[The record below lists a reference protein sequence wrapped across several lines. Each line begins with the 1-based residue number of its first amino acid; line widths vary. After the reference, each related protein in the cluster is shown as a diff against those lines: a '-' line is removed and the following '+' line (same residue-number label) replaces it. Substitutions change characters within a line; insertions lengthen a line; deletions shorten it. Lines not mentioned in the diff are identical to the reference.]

1 MKNKKIVLWSIVIF
15 LGLAIAGGVF
25 YYFYKE
31 NSKTTLTLAEKQWI
45 ENNKNKVQN
54 FNSNIRSNLNL
65 NTSYEKVVVDYEWL
79 DLMEDTIRY
88 LDNILRNPN
97 RFIVNEEEVVK
108 VEQARRITVESIK
121 HLSKHTNFIQE
132 IDPVT
137 DDVKPSKILNINKD
151 ESYNTYEN
159 RVIYTLIQNMRIFI
173 DMRKRKLVTQSYSK
187 NHKKG
192 EYHGV
197 ARVGSENVNID
208 ISMNSKADSKKT
220 YGAKGDLSI
229 EERIAKLELRITDL
243 TNTSV
248 YKSLAKA
255 HVAKVIPPIKKTNLI
270 LKNVNF
276 QYAMRLWDYLAR
288 YRDDGNKSTKNNLVY
303 KEDKHV
309 QKMFDDVFLLN
320 YLVLN
325 SLGGN
330 DDKTF
335 KKEQNREA
343 IETLTNNMIT
353 KIVEINSDLP
363 VEEIEKIIGDKIAVI
378 KSKKEASVAEVSNK
392 LNSKMQS
399 LISKIITFDF
409 R

>member
-1 MKNKKIVLWSIVIF
+1 MDNDLNV
-15 LGLAIAGGVF
+15 
-25 YYFYKE
+25 
-31 NSKTTLTLAEKQWI
+31 LTLYNEKNMPRI
-45 ENNKNKVQN
+45 KAFNNAVKSEYEVQTNYEQVDVN
-54 FNSNIRSNLNL
+54 F
-65 NTSYEKVVVDYEWL
+65 EWL
-79 DLMEDTIRY
+79 EIMEDTVRY

-159 RVIYTLIQNMRIFI
+159 RVIYTLIQNMRMFI

-208 ISMNSKADSKKT
+208 ISMNSKADSKKS

-378 KSKKEASVAEVSNK
+378 KSKKEASIAEVSNK

>member
-1 MKNKKIVLWSIVIF
+1 MDNDLNV
-15 LGLAIAGGVF
+15 
-25 YYFYKE
+25 
-31 NSKTTLTLAEKQWI
+31 LTLYNEKNMPRI
-45 ENNKNKVQN
+45 KA
-54 FNSNIRSNLNL
+54 FNSAVKSE
-65 NTSYEKVVVDYEWL
+65 YEVQTNYEQVDVNFEWL
-79 DLMEDTIRY
+79 EIMEDTVRY

-378 KSKKEASVAEVSNK
+378 KSKKEASITEVSNK

>member
-1 MKNKKIVLWSIVIF
+1 MDNDLNV
-15 LGLAIAGGVF
+15 
-25 YYFYKE
+25 
-31 NSKTTLTLAEKQWI
+31 LTLYNEKNMPRI
-45 ENNKNKVQN
+45 KA
-54 FNSNIRSNLNL
+54 FNSAVKSE
-65 NTSYEKVVVDYEWL
+65 YEVQTNYEQVDVNFEWL
-79 DLMEDTIRY
+79 EIMEDTVRY

-330 DDKTF
+330 DEKTF

-363 VEEIEKIIGDKIAVI
+363 VVEIEKIIRDKIAVI
-378 KSKKEASVAEVSNK
+378 KSKKAASVAEVSNK

>member
-1 MKNKKIVLWSIVIF
+1 MDNDLNV
-15 LGLAIAGGVF
+15 
-25 YYFYKE
+25 
-31 NSKTTLTLAEKQWI
+31 LTLYNEKNMPRI
-45 ENNKNKVQN
+45 KA
-54 FNSNIRSNLNL
+54 FNSAVKSE
-65 NTSYEKVVVDYEWL
+65 YEVQTNYEQVDVNFEWL
-79 DLMEDTIRY
+79 EIMEDTVRY

-159 RVIYTLIQNMRIFI
+159 RVIYTLIQNMRMFI

-208 ISMNSKADSKKT
+208 ISMNSKADSKKS

-288 YRDDGNKSTKNNLVY
+288 YRDDGNKSTKNNVVY

-378 KSKKEASVAEVSNK
+378 KSKKEASIAEVSNK

>member
-1 MKNKKIVLWSIVIF
+1 MDNDLNV
-15 LGLAIAGGVF
+15 
-25 YYFYKE
+25 
-31 NSKTTLTLAEKQWI
+31 LTLYNEKNMPRI
-45 ENNKNKVQN
+45 KA
-54 FNSNIRSNLNL
+54 FNSAVKSE
-65 NTSYEKVVVDYEWL
+65 YEVQTNYEQVDVNFEWL
-79 DLMEDTIRY
+79 EIMEDTVRY

-159 RVIYTLIQNMRIFI
+159 RVIYTLIQNMRMFI

-208 ISMNSKADSKKT
+208 ISMNSKADSKKA

-409 R
+409 M

>member
-1 MKNKKIVLWSIVIF
+1 MDNDLNV
-15 LGLAIAGGVF
+15 
-25 YYFYKE
+25 
-31 NSKTTLTLAEKQWI
+31 LTLYNEKNMPRI
-45 ENNKNKVQN
+45 KAFNNAVKSEYEVQTNYEQVDVN
-54 FNSNIRSNLNL
+54 F
-65 NTSYEKVVVDYEWL
+65 EWL
-79 DLMEDTIRY
+79 EIMEDTIRY

-159 RVIYTLIQNMRIFI
+159 RVIYTLIQNMRMFI

-208 ISMNSKADSKKT
+208 ISMNSKADSKKA

-378 KSKKEASVAEVSNK
+378 KSKKEASIAEVSNK

>member
-1 MKNKKIVLWSIVIF
+1 MDNDLNV
-15 LGLAIAGGVF
+15 
-25 YYFYKE
+25 
-31 NSKTTLTLAEKQWI
+31 LTLYNEKNMPRI
-45 ENNKNKVQN
+45 KA
-54 FNSNIRSNLNL
+54 FNSAVKSE
-65 NTSYEKVVVDYEWL
+65 YEVQTNYEQVDVNFEWL
-79 DLMEDTIRY
+79 EIMEDTVRY

-159 RVIYTLIQNMRIFI
+159 RVIYTLIQNMRMFI

-208 ISMNSKADSKKT
+208 ISMNSKADSKKA

-276 QYAMRLWDYLAR
+276 QYAMKLWDYLAR

>member
-1 MKNKKIVLWSIVIF
+1 MDNDLNV
-15 LGLAIAGGVF
+15 
-25 YYFYKE
+25 
-31 NSKTTLTLAEKQWI
+31 LTLYNEKNMSRI
-45 ENNKNKVQN
+45 KAFNNAVKSEYEVQTNYEQVDVN
-54 FNSNIRSNLNL
+54 F
-65 NTSYEKVVVDYEWL
+65 EWL
-79 DLMEDTIRY
+79 EIMEDTVRY

-159 RVIYTLIQNMRIFI
+159 RVIYTLIQNMRMFI

-208 ISMNSKADSKKT
+208 ISMNSKADSKKS

-378 KSKKEASVAEVSNK
+378 KSKKEASIAEVSNK

>member
-1 MKNKKIVLWSIVIF
+1 MDNDLNV
-15 LGLAIAGGVF
+15 
-25 YYFYKE
+25 
-31 NSKTTLTLAEKQWI
+31 LTLYNEKNMPRI
-45 ENNKNKVQN
+45 KA
-54 FNSNIRSNLNL
+54 FNSAVKSE
-65 NTSYEKVVVDYEWL
+65 YEVQTNYEQVDVNFEWL
-79 DLMEDTIRY
+79 EIMEDTVRY

-159 RVIYTLIQNMRIFI
+159 RVIYTLIQNIRMFI

-208 ISMNSKADSKKT
+208 ISMNSKADSKKS
-220 YGAKGDLSI
+220 YGTKGDLSI

-378 KSKKEASVAEVSNK
+378 KSKKEASIAEVSNK

>member
-1 MKNKKIVLWSIVIF
+1 MDNDLNV
-15 LGLAIAGGVF
+15 
-25 YYFYKE
+25 
-31 NSKTTLTLAEKQWI
+31 LTLYNEKNMPRI
-45 ENNKNKVQN
+45 KA
-54 FNSNIRSNLNL
+54 FNSAVKSE
-65 NTSYEKVVVDYEWL
+65 YEVQTNYEQVDVNFEWL
-79 DLMEDTIRY
+79 EIMEDTVRY

-255 HVAKVIPPIKKTNLI
+255 HVARVIPPIKKTNLI

>member
-1 MKNKKIVLWSIVIF
+1 MDNDLNV
-15 LGLAIAGGVF
+15 
-25 YYFYKE
+25 
-31 NSKTTLTLAEKQWI
+31 LTLYNEKNMPRI
-45 ENNKNKVQN
+45 KA
-54 FNSNIRSNLNL
+54 FNSAVKSE
-65 NTSYEKVVVDYEWL
+65 YEVQTNYEQVDVNFEWL
-79 DLMEDTIRY
+79 EIMEDTVRY

-159 RVIYTLIQNMRIFI
+159 RVIYTLIQNMRMFI

-208 ISMNSKADSKKT
+208 ISMNSKADSKKA

>member
-1 MKNKKIVLWSIVIF
+1 MDNDLNV
-15 LGLAIAGGVF
+15 
-25 YYFYKE
+25 
-31 NSKTTLTLAEKQWI
+31 LTLYNEKNMPRI
-45 ENNKNKVQN
+45 KA
-54 FNSNIRSNLNL
+54 FNSAVKSE
-65 NTSYEKVVVDYEWL
+65 YEVQTNYEQVDVNFEWL
-79 DLMEDTIRY
+79 EIMEDTVRY

-208 ISMNSKADSKKT
+208 ISMNSKADSKKA

-330 DDKTF
+330 DEKTF

-378 KSKKEASVAEVSNK
+378 KSKKEASIAEVSNK

>member
-1 MKNKKIVLWSIVIF
+1 MDNDLNV
-15 LGLAIAGGVF
+15 
-25 YYFYKE
+25 
-31 NSKTTLTLAEKQWI
+31 LTLYNEKNMPRI
-45 ENNKNKVQN
+45 KA
-54 FNSNIRSNLNL
+54 FNSAVKSE
-65 NTSYEKVVVDYEWL
+65 YEVQTNYEQVDVNFEWL
-79 DLMEDTIRY
+79 EIMEDTVRY

-159 RVIYTLIQNMRIFI
+159 RVIYTLIQNMRMFI

-208 ISMNSKADSKKT
+208 ISMNSKADSKKS

-378 KSKKEASVAEVSNK
+378 KSKKEASIAEVSNK

>member
-1 MKNKKIVLWSIVIF
+1 
-15 LGLAIAGGVF
+15 
-25 YYFYKE
+25 
-31 NSKTTLTLAEKQWI
+31 
-45 ENNKNKVQN
+45 
-54 FNSNIRSNLNL
+54 
-65 NTSYEKVVVDYEWL
+65 
-79 DLMEDTIRY
+79 
-88 LDNILRNPN
+88 
-97 RFIVNEEEVVK
+97 
-108 VEQARRITVESIK
+108 
-121 HLSKHTNFIQE
+121 
-132 IDPVT
+132 
-137 DDVKPSKILNINKD
+137 
-151 ESYNTYEN
+151 
-159 RVIYTLIQNMRIFI
+159 
-173 DMRKRKLVTQSYSK
+173 
-187 NHKKG
+187 
-192 EYHGV
+192 
-197 ARVGSENVNID
+197 
-208 ISMNSKADSKKT
+208 
-220 YGAKGDLSI
+220 
-229 EERIAKLELRITDL
+229 
-243 TNTSV
+243 
-248 YKSLAKA
+248 
-255 HVAKVIPPIKKTNLI
+255 
-270 LKNVNF
+270 
-276 QYAMRLWDYLAR
+276 MRLWDYLAR

>member
-1 MKNKKIVLWSIVIF
+1 MDNDLNV
-15 LGLAIAGGVF
+15 
-25 YYFYKE
+25 
-31 NSKTTLTLAEKQWI
+31 LTLYNEKNMPRI
-45 ENNKNKVQN
+45 KA
-54 FNSNIRSNLNL
+54 FNSAVKSE
-65 NTSYEKVVVDYEWL
+65 YEVQTNYEQVDVNFEWL
-79 DLMEDTIRY
+79 EIMEDTIRY

-330 DDKTF
+330 DEKTF

-378 KSKKEASVAEVSNK
+378 KSKKEASIAEVSNK

>member
-1 MKNKKIVLWSIVIF
+1 MDNDLNV
-15 LGLAIAGGVF
+15 
-25 YYFYKE
+25 
-31 NSKTTLTLAEKQWI
+31 LTLYNEKNMPRI
-45 ENNKNKVQN
+45 KA
-54 FNSNIRSNLNL
+54 FNSAVKSE
-65 NTSYEKVVVDYEWL
+65 YEVQTNYEQVDVNFEWL
-79 DLMEDTIRY
+79 EIMEDTVRY

-159 RVIYTLIQNMRIFI
+159 RVIYTLIQNMRMFI

-208 ISMNSKADSKKT
+208 ISMNSKADSKKA

-378 KSKKEASVAEVSNK
+378 KSKKEASIAEVSNK
-392 LNSKMQS
+392 LNSKMKS

>member
-1 MKNKKIVLWSIVIF
+1 MDNDLNV
-15 LGLAIAGGVF
+15 
-25 YYFYKE
+25 
-31 NSKTTLTLAEKQWI
+31 LTLYNEKNMPRI
-45 ENNKNKVQN
+45 KA
-54 FNSNIRSNLNL
+54 FNSAVKSE
-65 NTSYEKVVVDYEWL
+65 YEVQTNYEQVDVNFEWL
-79 DLMEDTIRY
+79 EIMEDTVRY

-208 ISMNSKADSKKT
+208 ISMNSKADSKTT

-330 DDKTF
+330 DEKTF

-378 KSKKEASVAEVSNK
+378 KSKKEASIAEVSNK

>member
-1 MKNKKIVLWSIVIF
+1 MDNDLNV
-15 LGLAIAGGVF
+15 
-25 YYFYKE
+25 
-31 NSKTTLTLAEKQWI
+31 LTLYNEKNMPRI
-45 ENNKNKVQN
+45 KAFNNAVKSEYEVQTNYEQVDVN
-54 FNSNIRSNLNL
+54 F
-65 NTSYEKVVVDYEWL
+65 EWL
-79 DLMEDTIRY
+79 EIMEDTVRY

-159 RVIYTLIQNMRIFI
+159 RVIYTLIQNMRMFI

-208 ISMNSKADSKKT
+208 ISMNSKADSKKS
-220 YGAKGDLSI
+220 YCAKGDLSI
-229 EERIAKLELRITDL
+229 EDRIAKLELRITDL

-378 KSKKEASVAEVSNK
+378 KSKKEASIAEVSNK

>member
-1 MKNKKIVLWSIVIF
+1 MLVEGFGKIEITF
-15 LGLAIAGGVF
+15 
-25 YYFYKE
+25 
-31 NSKTTLTLAEKQWI
+31 
-45 ENNKNKVQN
+45 
-54 FNSNIRSNLNL
+54 R
-65 NTSYEKVVVDYEWL
+65 
-79 DLMEDTIRY
+79 
-88 LDNILRNPN
+88 
-97 RFIVNEEEVVK
+97 IVNEEEVVK

-330 DDKTF
+330 DEKTF

>member
-1 MKNKKIVLWSIVIF
+1 MDNDLNV
-15 LGLAIAGGVF
+15 
-25 YYFYKE
+25 
-31 NSKTTLTLAEKQWI
+31 LTLYNEKNMPRI
-45 ENNKNKVQN
+45 KA
-54 FNSNIRSNLNL
+54 FNSAVKSE
-65 NTSYEKVVVDYEWL
+65 YEVQTNYEQVDVNFEWL
-79 DLMEDTIRY
+79 EIMEDTVRY

-159 RVIYTLIQNMRIFI
+159 RVIYTLIQNMRMFI

-208 ISMNSKADSKKT
+208 ISMNSKADSKKS
-220 YGAKGDLSI
+220 YGTKGDLSI

-378 KSKKEASVAEVSNK
+378 KSKKEASIAEVSNK

>member
-1 MKNKKIVLWSIVIF
+1 MDNDLNV
-15 LGLAIAGGVF
+15 
-25 YYFYKE
+25 
-31 NSKTTLTLAEKQWI
+31 LTLYNEKNMPRI
-45 ENNKNKVQN
+45 KA
-54 FNSNIRSNLNL
+54 FNSAVKSE
-65 NTSYEKVVVDYEWL
+65 YEVQTNYEQVDVNFEWL
-79 DLMEDTIRY
+79 EIMEDTVRY

-159 RVIYTLIQNMRIFI
+159 RVIYTLIQNMRMFI

-330 DDKTF
+330 DDKDF

-378 KSKKEASVAEVSNK
+378 KSKKEASIAEVSNK
-392 LNSKMQS
+392 LNSKMQR

>member
-1 MKNKKIVLWSIVIF
+1 MDNDLNV
-15 LGLAIAGGVF
+15 
-25 YYFYKE
+25 
-31 NSKTTLTLAEKQWI
+31 LTLYNEKNMPRI
-45 ENNKNKVQN
+45 KA
-54 FNSNIRSNLNL
+54 FNSAVKSE
-65 NTSYEKVVVDYEWL
+65 YEVQTNYEQVDVNFEWL
-79 DLMEDTIRY
+79 EIMEDTVRY

-208 ISMNSKADSKKT
+208 ISMNSKADSKKA

>member
-1 MKNKKIVLWSIVIF
+1 MDNDLNV
-15 LGLAIAGGVF
+15 
-25 YYFYKE
+25 
-31 NSKTTLTLAEKQWI
+31 LTLYNEKNMPRI
-45 ENNKNKVQN
+45 KAFNKAVKSEYEVQTNYEQVDVN
-54 FNSNIRSNLNL
+54 F
-65 NTSYEKVVVDYEWL
+65 EWL
-79 DLMEDTIRY
+79 EIMEDTVRY

-159 RVIYTLIQNMRIFI
+159 RVIYTLIQNMRMFI

-208 ISMNSKADSKKT
+208 ISMNSKADSKKS

-378 KSKKEASVAEVSNK
+378 KSKKEASITEVSNK

>member
-1 MKNKKIVLWSIVIF
+1 MDSDLNV
-15 LGLAIAGGVF
+15 
-25 YYFYKE
+25 
-31 NSKTTLTLAEKQWI
+31 LTLYNEKNMPRI
-45 ENNKNKVQN
+45 KAFNNAVKSEYEVQTNYEQVDVN
-54 FNSNIRSNLNL
+54 F
-65 NTSYEKVVVDYEWL
+65 EWL
-79 DLMEDTIRY
+79 EIMEDTVRY

-159 RVIYTLIQNMRIFI
+159 RVIYTLIQNMRMFI

-208 ISMNSKADSKKT
+208 ISMNSKADSKKA

-378 KSKKEASVAEVSNK
+378 KSKKEASIAEVSNK

>member
-1 MKNKKIVLWSIVIF
+1 M
-15 LGLAIAGGVF
+15 
-25 YYFYKE
+25 E
-31 NSKTTLTLAEKQWI
+31 NDLNVLTLYNEKNMPRI
-45 ENNKNKVQN
+45 KA
-54 FNSNIRSNLNL
+54 FNSAVKSE
-65 NTSYEKVVVDYEWL
+65 YEVQTNYEQVDVNFEWL
-79 DLMEDTIRY
+79 EIMEDTVRY

>member
-1 MKNKKIVLWSIVIF
+1 MDNDLNV
-15 LGLAIAGGVF
+15 
-25 YYFYKE
+25 
-31 NSKTTLTLAEKQWI
+31 LTLYNEKNMPRI
-45 ENNKNKVQN
+45 KA
-54 FNSNIRSNLNL
+54 FNSAVKSE
-65 NTSYEKVVVDYEWL
+65 YEVQTNYEQVDVNFEWL
-79 DLMEDTIRY
+79 EIMEDTVRY

-159 RVIYTLIQNMRIFI
+159 RVIYTLIQNMRMFI

>member
-1 MKNKKIVLWSIVIF
+1 MDNDLNV
-15 LGLAIAGGVF
+15 
-25 YYFYKE
+25 
-31 NSKTTLTLAEKQWI
+31 LTLYNEKNMPRI
-45 ENNKNKVQN
+45 KA
-54 FNSNIRSNLNL
+54 FNSAVKSE
-65 NTSYEKVVVDYEWL
+65 YEVQTNYEQVDVNFEWL
-79 DLMEDTIRY
+79 EIMEDTVRY

-330 DDKTF
+330 DEKTF

-378 KSKKEASVAEVSNK
+378 KSKKEASITEVSNK